1 MNKKLTMI
9 IVIVIAAVA
18 VPVGVYTISPIFT
31 SFTVNEP
38 PPIAT
43 TVHATG
49 AKSSLS
55 GNFTGAGDGIH
66 NAAGTAK
73 VVTLGDGS
81 KVLRLENF
89 RSTNGPNVHVY
100 LSTDKG
106 ASDYVDLGKIKANN
120 GNQNYNIP
128 NGTDLNKDKIVL
140 IWCKDFSVLFGSAE
154 LRI

>member
-38 PPIAT
+38 SPIAT

-73 VVTLGDGS
+73 VVTLGDGR